1 MSKKNVEPE
10 RVRKGPM
17 TVEEIK
23 AMRAAEGMIV
33 DLEDEG
39 TNVYIIK
46 AYQEKMSVAVGRMY
60 KQARREMGLTQ
71 QEVAD
76 VSGVKRPNIARLES
90 GKHSPTVDM
99 LNRIADSMGMD
110 MEILLSLG
118 SQQRSGHAR
127 SCRAASR
134 IVLHP
139 NHEEAPR
146 IPSIP
151 RRPGQAFL
159 PAPS

>member
-71 QEVAD
+71 QEVAERLCLD
-76 VSGVKRPNIARLES
+76 RSTVSKVVDRYLERE
-90 GKHSPTVDM
+90 
-99 LNRIADSMGMD
+99 LA
-110 MEILLSLG
+110 
-118 SQQRSGHAR
+118 
-127 SCRAASR
+127 
-134 IVLHP
+134 
-139 NHEEAPR
+139 
-146 IPSIP
+146 
-151 RRPGQAFL
+151 
-159 PAPS
+159 

>member
-1 MSKKNVEPE
+1 MSNKNVEPE

-39 TNVYIIK
+39 TNVYVIK

-60 KQARREMGLTQ
+60 KQARKEMGLTQ

-90 GKHSPTVDM
+90 GKHSPTVYM

-110 MEILLSLG
+110 MEIHLIERE
-118 SQQRSGHAR
+118 Q
-127 SCRAASR
+127 
-134 IVLHP
+134 
-139 NHEEAPR
+139 
-146 IPSIP
+146 
-151 RRPGQAFL
+151 
-159 PAPS
+159 

>member
-1 MSKKNVEPE
+1 MSRKSADTE

-23 AMRAAEGMIV
+23 AMRAAEGMVV
-33 DLEDEG
+33 DVEEEG
-39 TNVYIIK
+39 SSIYVIR

-60 KQARREMGLTQ
+60 KRARKEMGFTQ

-99 LNRIADSMGMD
+99 LNRIADSMDMD
-110 MEILLSLG
+110 MEIHLIERNHP
-118 SQQRSGHAR
+118 SQDD
-127 SCRAASR
+127 
-134 IVLHP
+134 
-139 NHEEAPR
+139 
-146 IPSIP
+146 
-151 RRPGQAFL
+151 
-159 PAPS
+159 

>member
-1 MSKKNVEPE
+1 MSNKNVEPE

-39 TNVYIIK
+39 TNVYVIK

-60 KQARREMGLTQ
+60 KQARKEMGLTQ

-99 LNRIADSMGMD
+99 LNRIAASLGMD
-110 MEILLSLG
+110 MDIHLWKGNGNSCLIQCKLDVLSQICLPFIKVFRLYEATDDEVHTAV
-118 SQQRSGHAR
+118 SQ
-127 SCRAASR
+127 
-134 IVLHP
+134 
-139 NHEEAPR
+139 
-146 IPSIP
+146 
-151 RRPGQAFL
+151 
-159 PAPS
+159 

>member
-1 MSKKNVEPE
+1 MFKDEQKNVEPE

-39 TNVYIIK
+39 TNVYVIK

-110 MEILLSLG
+110 MEIHLIERE
-118 SQQRSGHAR
+118 Q
-127 SCRAASR
+127 
-134 IVLHP
+134 
-139 NHEEAPR
+139 
-146 IPSIP
+146 
-151 RRPGQAFL
+151 
-159 PAPS
+159 

>member
-1 MSKKNVEPE
+1 MSRKNVEPE

-39 TNVYIIK
+39 TNVYVIR
-46 AYQEKMSVAVGRMY
+46 AYQEKMSVAVGKMY

-76 VSGVKRPNIARLES
+76 ADGADEADAVGVRLGLHAQAPLGAHAAHLGLVVHVAHREERPRE
-90 GKHSPTVDM
+90 G
-99 LNRIADSMGMD
+99 
-110 MEILLSLG
+110 LLPYAPEEVGL
-118 SQQRSGHAR
+118 
-127 SCRAASR
+127 
-134 IVLHP
+134 VLVLV
-139 NHEEAPR
+139 
-146 IPSIP
+146 
-151 RRPGQAFL
+151 RRPQDT
-159 PAPS
+159 

>member
-1 MSKKNVEPE
+1 MSNKNVEPE

-39 TNVYIIK
+39 TNVYVIK

-60 KQARREMGLTQ
+60 KQARKEMGLTQ

-99 LNRIADSMGMD
+99 LNRIADSMEYSGAD
-110 MEILLSLG
+110 TVAEYSLYMMPG
-118 SQQRSGHAR
+118 AKGLNPHELACKWMKDLGTR
-127 SCRAASR
+127 
-134 IVLHP
+134 P
-139 NHEEAPR
+139 NM
-146 IPSIP
+146 SIKV
-151 RRPGQAFL
+151 G
-159 PAPS
+159 

>member
-1 MSKKNVEPE
+1 MSRYSADTE

-23 AMRAAEGMIV
+23 AMRAAEGMNV

-39 TNVYIIK
+39 TSVYVVK
-46 AYQEKMSVAVGRMY
+46 AYQEKMSVAVGKIY
-60 KQARREMGLTQ
+60 KQARKEMGLTQ

-110 MEILLSLG
+110 MEIHLIE
-118 SQQRSGHAR
+118 RER
-127 SCRAASR
+127 
-134 IVLHP
+134 
-139 NHEEAPR
+139 
-146 IPSIP
+146 
-151 RRPGQAFL
+151 
-159 PAPS
+159 